1 MTKAELIEAIKDMP
15 DNAEVEFESL
25 CDFTTGYKQVRGTD
39 YDTPSNT
46 IILF

>member
-15 DNAEVEFESL
+15 DNAEVEFESKEFL
-25 CDFTTGYKQVRGTD
+25 TMYKGVRGTD